1 MRIEKIIVMLIFLI
15 SCNNNDIKLINTNNA
30 IPSSS
35 DVIIKINSWS
45 NFDKKIQNIDWW
57 KKLFEQENFEKSFEL
72 LNYISENKIFDSD
85 LEKKEL
91 FLCMKLN
98 GNKSV
103 ETLIISSLNTTRK
116 EEIFEK
122 LGNKIQEKFKVNTYE
137 GEKIFQLELS
147 EKDGIYF
154 SVVNNIFLLSFS
166 NIPIEKGLRQ
176 IKSNQNIFEHNAIQ
190 KLDKNL
196 PKYGDVNVLIKSS
209 LIEEITF
216 QKNIVLNKDGWSCF
230 DVELERDF
238 LILNGVS
245 DRGDVKYLNDSKY
258 SDARESISIK
268 ILPRH
273 VKEFNHY
280 QINNDNDINEV
291 LNIIT
296 DGPYTNF
303 VQINQS
309 DWDPKEI
316 IIAKSNNEVINHDLL
331 LFDPQNKSFCHK
343 NFKKNINKNS
353 ESKISG
359 FNISMLDIKKF
370 NKNIWFMYMIKNWD
384 KAYYT
389 IINDCIVL
397 SKTESEIKSI
407 INNFVS
413 NQTIAKSKVLEKI
426 NNELGKKSHATS
438 YFQIANKNNSFSNI
452 FNSAVS
458 KNISDNNYFF
468 NSLILLSNTISN
480 SSKTKWIYNLKNE
493 TNYRPQIV
501 TNHYTQ
507 DFEILT
513 QDIENI
519 IYLIDSEGREIW
531 NRKIGNSIIGDVNQI
546 DAFNNNKYQWMFNT
560 RDSIYLI
567 DRNGNNVK
575 PFPIKTKKNMSVPI
589 AVFDYDNNKNY
600 RILIAMENELQ
611 MLDKR
616 GKVIR
621 GWEFNR
627 TSSKISMTPEIIQLF
642 NKDYIIVSEDNG
654 QVHFLNRRGQSR
666 IDIAKKI
673 QRSKNKVNLIKGSN
687 LKNSKLLMQDDFG
700 KLISIYFDGRFEEL
714 TIQNLGEDDFFL
726 KNENYTLVLNLNN
739 ISYKSNLK
747 EFDISLNKKLT
758 KPRVIYKN
766 DSIFIATQCKTENL
780 TYLINQNGRLHTEP
794 YYGTTDYSYTT
805 NNIKQGYINLIIGS
819 QEGTIYNYI
828 VN

>member
-1 MRIEKIIVMLIFLI
+1 MRTEKIIVMLIFLI

-72 LNYISENKIFDSD
+72 LNFISEKKIFIND

-122 LGNKIQEKFKVNTYE
+122 LGNKIQEKYKVNSYE

-176 IKSNQNIFEHNAIQ
+176 IKSNQNIFEHNSIQ

-196 PKYGDVNVLIKSS
+196 PKYSDVNLLIKSS
-209 LIEEITF
+209 LIEEFTF

-258 SDARESISIK
+258 SDARESIAIK

-273 VKEFNHY
+273 VKEFNHF

-331 LFDPQNKSFCHK
+331 LFEPKNKSFCHK

-353 ESKISG
+353 ESKVSG

-370 NKNIWFMYMIKNWD
+370 NKNIWFIYMIKNWD
-384 KAYYT
+384 KAYFT

-413 NQTIAKSKVLEKI
+413 NQTIAKSMVLEKI
-426 NNELGKKSHATS
+426 NNELGKKSHSTS
-438 YFQIANKNNSFSNI
+438 YFQITNKNNSYSNI

-468 NSLILLSNTISN
+468 NSLIFLSNTISN

-501 TNHYTQ
+501 T
-507 DFEILT
+507 
-513 QDIENI
+513 
-519 IYLIDSEGREIW
+519 
-531 NRKIGNSIIGDVNQI
+531 
-546 DAFNNNKYQWMFNT
+546 
-560 RDSIYLI
+560 
-567 DRNGNNVK
+567 
-575 PFPIKTKKNMSVPI
+575 
-589 AVFDYDNNKNY
+589 
-600 RILIAMENELQ
+600 
-611 MLDKR
+611 
-616 GKVIR
+616 
-621 GWEFNR
+621 
-627 TSSKISMTPEIIQLF
+627 
-642 NKDYIIVSEDNG
+642 
-654 QVHFLNRRGQSR
+654 
-666 IDIAKKI
+666 
-673 QRSKNKVNLIKGSN
+673 
-687 LKNSKLLMQDDFG
+687 
-700 KLISIYFDGRFEEL
+700 
-714 TIQNLGEDDFFL
+714 
-726 KNENYTLVLNLNN
+726 
-739 ISYKSNLK
+739 
-747 EFDISLNKKLT
+747 
-758 KPRVIYKN
+758 
-766 DSIFIATQCKTENL
+766 
-780 TYLINQNGRLHTEP
+780 
-794 YYGTTDYSYTT
+794 
-805 NNIKQGYINLIIGS
+805 
-819 QEGTIYNYI
+819 
-828 VN
+828 